1 MNLRII
7 DPQKQVEYIP
17 VDKDTVP
24 YSFDIKL
31 DDRTFTFC
39 IRYNDQGGFYSID
52 LYVTATGE
60 LLCYGDPIRYGRPM
74 FRSIEDERFPIPV
87 IVPYCL
93 TGREKEVT
101 RDNLGKTVQL
111 YLHERRCEEDV
122 RILD

>member
-1 MNLRII
+1 MIVI
-7 DPQKQVEYIP
+7 DSSKQVSYIP
-17 VDKDTVP
+17 VDAESVP

-39 IRYNDQGGFYSID
+39 LKYNDQGGFYTAD

-60 LLCYGDPIRYGRPM
+60 VLCYGDPIRYGRQM
-74 FRSIEDERFPIPV
+74 FGSIEDERYPLPT

-93 TGREKEVT
+93 TGEAVEVT

-111 YLHERRCEEDV
+111 YLHERRSDDDV
-122 RILD
+122 SILD